1 MASAAGGPKS
11 LWTLV
16 AAEVWRRTR
25 RRLRAGP
32 RYRWRFTGRMPERVL
47 VAPPDLRLADPQIAH
62 DIYCG
67 RFPFSGHMVETGG
80 ESPFQITVADRGWSK
95 SLHGFRWLR
104 HMRAAGTELAV
115 SNARALVADWIAVNG
130 GRIEGVAWDPGT
142 VAKRIIAWLQHSN
155 VVLQG
160 ADIRFYRLFL
170 RSLAV
175 QIRYL
180 RWAAHG
186 MPDGKEKLRA
196 RAALA
201 FAASGGH
208 VRDVTAKNLGAALTE
223 LEDEFALL
231 PDWEERISYVIELA
245 RGLAPLADSER
256 SEETRYID
264 RRHVDH
270 RCAVEHL
277 VADRLGRLVH
287 VDRAAD
293 EQVLRPRDRR
303 RDPVDRRLV
312 RVQVQVSNRRVDVI
326 NDGVDIALR
335 VRSQLTDD
343 GDLVL
348 RRFGEI
354 RELLVA
360 SPRYLDR
367 VGRPKLPADL
377 EHHTTLS
384 MVEDESKQR
393 WMLHGPNGEVWRVD
407 LKPIL
412 MAHDFQLLL
421 GAARDG
427 MGITLL
433 PETACADAVH
443 RGELEVV
450 VPDWHL
456 PMGICHAVFAS
467 RRGLLP
473 AVRVFIDYL
482 AETLPAAIEGSR
494 LQCRD
499 IVGKMKE
506 KAAKK
511 G

>member
-1 MASAAGGPKS
+1 MQDLNDLQFFAHVVEHGGYAAAERALGIPKS
-11 LWTLV
+11 RLSRRIAQLEEDLGVRLLQRSTRKFAVTDVGQSVYRHAQSMLAEAQAAREVVDRLSSEPRGLIKVSCPPALLQECV
-16 AAEVWRRTR
+16 AGLLPEF
-25 RRLRAGP
+25 LR
-32 RYRWRFTGRMPERVL
+32 
-47 VAPPDLRLADPQIAH
+47 
-62 DIYCG
+62 
-67 RFPFSGHMVETGG
+67 RFP
-80 ESPFQITVADRGWSK
+80 
-95 SLHGFRWLR
+95 
-104 HMRAAGTELAV
+104 
-115 SNARALVADWIAVNG
+115 
-130 GRIEGVAWDPGT
+130 
-142 VAKRIIAWLQHSN
+142 
-155 VVLQG
+155 
-160 ADIRFYRLFL
+160 
-170 RSLAV
+170 
-175 QIRYL
+175 
-180 RWAAHG
+180 
-186 MPDGKEKLRA
+186 
-196 RAALA
+196 
-201 FAASGGH
+201 
-208 VRDVTAKNLGAALTE
+208 
-223 LEDEFALL
+223 
-231 PDWEERISYVIELA
+231 
-245 RGLAPLADSER
+245 
-256 SEETRYID
+256 
-264 RRHVDH
+264 
-270 RCAVEHL
+270 
-277 VADRLGRLVH
+277 
-287 VDRAAD
+287 
-293 EQVLRPRDRR
+293 
-303 RDPVDRRLV
+303 LV

-326 NDGVDIALR
+326 NDGVDVALR

-506 KAAKK
+506 KVAKK